1 MPVVE
6 SSVVVPVEPAVAF
19 AVSQT
24 TGDIRKRWDTF
35 IHEQYYLGGA
45 TQAARGVQS
54 VTVSRRGAHMTSE
67 YVSFNP
73 PTNVGMK
80 VLDKPWFFEKLGGGW
95 RFSPH
100 EGGTLAVW
108 KYNFGCRPAIIR
120 WPAERIG
127 SWLIRRDIDRRIA
140 GFARGCADPVVLEAA
155 GLLMKK
161 W

>member
-6 SSVVVPVEPAVAF
+6 SSVVVPVEPALAF

-24 TGDIRKRWDTF
+24 SGAVRKRWDTF
-35 IHEQYYLGGA
+35 IREQYYLDGA
-45 TQAARGVQS
+45 TQAGKEVRT
-54 VTVSRRGAHMTSE
+54 VTVSKRGAHMTSE

-73 PTNVGMK
+73 PTNVGMR
-80 VLDKPWFFEKLGGGW
+80 VLDGPWFFEKLGGGW
-95 RFSPH
+95 RFTPH

-108 KYNFGCRPAIIR
+108 KYNFTCRPAIIR

-127 SWLIRRDIDRRIA
+127 SWLTKRDIDRRIA
-140 GFARGCADPVVLEAA
+140 GFARGCEDPVVLEAA